1 MKTLRTSGH
10 GARARGLRGEMLVM
24 LLGAVLAG
32 CGGGGDG
39 GSNPP
44 PNSSNPPPPPPP
56 PPPAGST
63 VPPLST
69 DVIDISDNRQI
80 GEDHWED
87 GATST
92 GGLGQEVEG
101 LACLPTMPDEYHV
114 HTHLSIFLNGEALAI
129 PGNVG
134 IHDQGAGLPNCFY
147 QIHTHDSS
155 GKLHIEAEEA
165 GTFTLGQFFAI
176 WGQSLT
182 DTDVAGLTGMPVV
195 VYVTDDG
202 EVTEVTENWGDIEL
216 TSHRLITI
224 QVGTAIDEI
233 PNITWNGD

>member
-24 LLGAVLAG
+24 LVGAVLAG

-39 GSNPP
+39 GSDPP
-44 PNSSNPPPPPPP
+44 GNNPPPPPPP
-56 PPPAGST
+56 PPTGTT

-69 DVIDISDNRQI
+69 TVVDISDNRQI
-80 GEDHWED
+80 GEDRWD
-87 GATST
+87 NGATST
-92 GGLGQEVEG
+92 GGLGQDVEG
-101 LACLPTMPDEYHV
+101 LPCLLNMPDEYHV
-114 HTHLSIFLNGEALAI
+114 HTHLSIFLNGEALSV

-134 IHDQGAGLPNCFY
+134 IHDLGASEPNCFY
-147 QIHTHDSS
+147 PIHTHDKS
-155 GKLHIEAEEA
+155 GKLHIEAEAE
-165 GTFTLGQFFAI
+165 GSFTLGQFFAI

-202 EVTEVTENWGDIEL
+202 EVTEVTEDWGAIEL

-224 QVGTAIDEI
+224 QVGTAIEEI
-233 PNITWNGD
+233 PNITWDGD